1 MGEESLLETPLD
13 KVEPYLLFKEALLS
27 KSPFIGSCT
36 QYQQYLEMQQEQPQ
50 LYSSLTG
57 NLSPEEQNT
66 IQQAVQQADALVA
79 NAEAAAAAAASGQVP
94 GVVVNGAA

>member
-1 MGEESLLETPLD
+1 
-13 KVEPYLLFKEALLS
+13 
-27 KSPFIGSCT
+27 
-36 QYQQYLEMQQEQPQ
+36 MQHEQPQ

-79 NAEAAAAAAASGQVP
+79 NAEAAAAAAAASGQVP
-94 GVVVNGAA
+94 GVVLNGAA

>member
-1 MGEESLLETPLD
+1 
-13 KVEPYLLFKEALLS
+13 
-27 KSPFIGSCT
+27 
-36 QYQQYLEMQQEQPQ
+36 MQQEQPQ